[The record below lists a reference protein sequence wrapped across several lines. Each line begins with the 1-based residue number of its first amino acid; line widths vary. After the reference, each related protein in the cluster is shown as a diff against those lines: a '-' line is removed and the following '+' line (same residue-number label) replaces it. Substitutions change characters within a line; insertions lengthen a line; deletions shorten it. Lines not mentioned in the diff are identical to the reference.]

1 MEMVMVI
8 TMMMVMM
15 ITVATETATAANM
28 APIAS
33 PGTPSAAR
41 EVACQR

>member
-1 MEMVMVI
+1 MEMVMVMM
-8 TMMMVMM
+8 TMMMMM
-15 ITVATETATAANM
+15 ATETETATAANM

-33 PGTPSAAR
+33 PRTPSAAR

>member
-1 MEMVMVI
+1 MEMVMMMI
-8 TMMMVMM
+8 MTMMA
-15 ITVATETATAANM
+15 VATETATAAKM

-33 PGTPSAAR
+33 PRTPSAAR